1 LASGPPRPNVLF
13 QTYIAGQRLTA
24 LLDRHLETAR
34 VTSNPFG
41 LLSALG
47 IWGPITPTELASR
60 IGMPPTDTA
69 VWTASGPTNTVVR
82 LDPATN
88 RVTAEV
94 PVGTFPVDG
103 VIGPD
108 GLVWIPNQG
117 DNSVSRIDPA
127 TNRVVDTGKVGPLP
141 FVARRGFGDMWIS
154 NFGGFAV
161 WRLRAG

>member
-1 LASGPPRPNVLF
+1 MATIHTGGQPGGLRFA
-13 QTYIAGQRLTA
+13 AGSVWVGSNRGQEIYRIDPATN
-24 LLDRHLETAR
+24 R
-34 VTSNPFG
+34 VTTVQVGRDS
-41 LLSALG
+41 
-47 IWGPITPTELASR
+47 PTWLEA
-60 IGMPPTDTA
+60 TDTA
-69 VWTASGPTNTVVR
+69 VWAASGPTNTVVR

-88 RVTAEV
+88 RVTADI

-103 VIGPD
+103 VVGPD

-127 TNRVVDTGKVGPLP
+127 TNKVVDTVKVGPLP
-141 FVARRGFGDMWIS
+141 FVARPGFGDMWVS